1 MSSASIAVYRIQAA
15 CFVGRGDGK
24 LAQRV
29 REFQQLRG
37 LGMLRDNRVGIAARS
52 ASPTCVSAKDRH
64 AEGSSAALAV
74 LEFEIKSYLKRIRI
88 PFARHVE
95 HVDDPRE
102 VRERNPQPV

>member
-37 LGMLRDNRVGIAARS
+37 LGMLRDNRVGVKGRRLQYALARVLAQLGDSGKKRAKLDLRFVLRLQESLEVTESRDSQTTLVRRS
-52 ASPTCVSAKDRH
+52 A
-64 AEGSSAALAV
+64 
-74 LEFEIKSYLKRIRI
+74 
-88 PFARHVE
+88 
-95 HVDDPRE
+95 
-102 VRERNPQPV
+102 

>member
-37 LGMLRDNRVGIAARS
+37 LGMLRDNRVGVIVLDMAVGCLRLQSRS
-52 ASPTCVSAKDRH
+52 QNLQTVGF
-64 AEGSSAALAV
+64 GS
-74 LEFEIKSYLKRIRI
+74 KSQCGVMCGHDKLDAGRI
-88 PFARHVE
+88 F
-95 HVDDPRE
+95 
-102 VRERNPQPV
+102 PQ